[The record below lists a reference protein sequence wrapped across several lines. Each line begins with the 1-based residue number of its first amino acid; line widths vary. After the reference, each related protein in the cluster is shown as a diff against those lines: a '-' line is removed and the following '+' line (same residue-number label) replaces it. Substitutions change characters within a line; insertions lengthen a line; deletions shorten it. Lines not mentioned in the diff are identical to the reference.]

1 MILCADNLRITN
13 KKIYNALLNMDPLPI
28 VEMVRKCE
36 KRGAHAIDI
45 NSGPLTKNP
54 EKQMEFLVETV
65 QSVTDLPIIIDT
77 ANPKAIKAGLLANKK
92 KAIINGFSLEPHKIE
107 LILPLSNEFEVDI
120 IGYLLNP
127 NGHVPSNAQERFTIA
142 LELFEIINNF
152 GIDNK
157 RVIIDPV
164 LAPLMWDN
172 GSFQAKE
179 VLHVIN
185 NLSEL
190 LDHEVKTVVGLSNLA
205 AGYFDPLKKQQV
217 EAVYLSMLYSV
228 GIDMVLLNIFN
239 SNVVKIAKTC
249 ELITSSKIFS
259 WEEI

>member
-13 KKIYNALLNMDPLPI
+13 KKIYNALLNLDPLPV
-28 VEMVRKCE
+28 VEMVIKCE
-36 KRGAHAIDI
+36 KKGADAIDI
-45 NSGPLTKNP
+45 NSGPLSKNP
-54 EKQMEFLVETV
+54 EKQMEFLIETV
-65 QSVTDLPIIIDT
+65 QSVTDLPIVIDT
-77 ANPKAIKAGLLANKK
+77 ANPKAIKAGLRANKK

-107 LILPLSNEFEVDI
+107 SILPLSYEFGVDI

-127 NGHVPSNAQERFTIA
+127 NGHIPSNAQERYTNA
-142 LELFEIINNF
+142 LELFEIINNL
-152 GIDNK
+152 GIDK
-157 RVIIDPV
+157 QRIIIDPV
-164 LAPLMWDN
+164 LTPLMWDSGN
-172 GSFQAKE
+172 FQAKE

-185 NLSEL
+185 NLSSL
-190 LDHEVKTVVGLSNLA
+190 LDYEVKTVVGLSNLA

-217 EAVYLSMLYSV
+217 EIAYLPMLYAS

-239 SNVVKIAKTC
+239 SEVVKIAKTC